1 VSHYFTVTDPAG
13 SCRVVVDMAGRVS
26 QSASYFPD
34 GLPVGRTD
42 EPVAASTEV
51 NDRLY
56 ESLPYIGHAGAGWT
70 DNGARFLDNDLG
82 RFLSPDKHS
91 GSYPWLS
98 PYANRADNPFRF
110 ADPTG
115 NKIIVRDSNGKKYRY
130 KIGREKGSKAGY
142 FVQLVFH
149 SLNEMNGY
157 LKKYKDPSIIRDLVK
172 SKTKIIFEPNS
183 AENFTYTKEEHPKKE
198 SEVYVSIGLKDKID
212 NEMNPDASSVEAKPD
227 YDWFYSQQI
236 FHETTH
242 AYQFIKGVGGRSIEN
257 EIEAYTIEYMTIME
271 KGEALGRGYSIPAD
285 DCANSIISLTN
296 DFNDEVFQKAV
307 SNFLK
312 SPYNSSG
319 LYNEYGRWPEGTES
333 LLKQFNYQNQK

>member
-1 VSHYFTVTDPAG
+1 
-13 SCRVVVDMAGRVS
+13 
-26 QSASYFPD
+26 
-34 GLPVGRTD
+34 
-42 EPVAASTEV
+42 
-51 NDRLY
+51 
-56 ESLPYIGHAGAGWT
+56 
-70 DNGARFLDNDLG
+70 
-82 RFLSPDKHS
+82 
-91 GSYPWLS
+91 
-98 PYANRADNPFRF
+98 
-110 ADPTG
+110 
-115 NKIIVRDSNGKKYRY
+115 
-130 KIGREKGSKAGY
+130 
-142 FVQLVFH
+142 
-149 SLNEMNGY
+149 
-157 LKKYKDPSIIRDLVK
+157 
-172 SKTKIIFEPNS
+172 
-183 AENFTYTKEEHPKKE
+183 
-198 SEVYVSIGLKDKID
+198 
-212 NEMNPDASSVEAKPD
+212 MNPDASSVEAKPD